1 MCSATIEP
9 IGNGFSKEPQSWK
22 FSTSKIRRCC
32 SDFIEKLFNI
42 WKKQDHLLTG
52 HNNIKEPLTKTIK
65 CLDACNAA
73 KDSEVMEVKEHI
85 CAEHTVS
92 LRQYDGYTTTPSA
105 LLVSE
110 SITPLPNYNN
120 TCDVRQLVAISCR
133 DNADAQCLH
142 LERAPL
148 RMSSCIRDMMASC
161 HPCKHKDHMMS
172 DNIHK
177 MMIATIWSST
187 RRLSHIASIIKI
199 ILTATSSTTCGTR
212 SSSTR

>member
-9 IGNGFSKEPQSWK
+9 IGNGFSKESQSWK
-22 FSTSKIRRCC
+22 FYTLKIRLYC

-42 WKKQDHLLTG
+42 WREQDHLRTG
-52 HNNIKEPLTKTIK
+52 HNTIKEPLTRTIK

-85 CAEHTVS
+85 CAEHTAS

-120 TCDVRQLVAISCR
+120 TCDVRQLVAIYCR
-133 DNADAQCLH
+133 DNADAQRLH

-148 RMSSCIRDMMASC
+148 RMSSCTKDMMASC
-161 HPCKHKDHMMS
+161 RLYKHKDHMMS

-177 MMIATIWSST
+177 RMIATIWSST
-187 RRLSHIASIIKI
+187 RRLSPAASIIKI
-199 ILTATSSTTCGTR
+199 ILAETSSRT
-212 SSSTR
+212 